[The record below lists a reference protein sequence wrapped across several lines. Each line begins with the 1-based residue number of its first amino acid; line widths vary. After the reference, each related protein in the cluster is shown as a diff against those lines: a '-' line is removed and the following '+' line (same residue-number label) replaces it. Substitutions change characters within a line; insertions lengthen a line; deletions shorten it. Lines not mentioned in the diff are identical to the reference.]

1 MNVWLVF
8 PRFKMPTGAE
18 RFILGLAR
26 GLVERGHAATVVTHE
41 FDPRCRALV
50 APGVMVHASGRS
62 FAWTGNHYLDSAL
75 RYVAGAA
82 LPLALPATADVAIFF
97 AAASVPALAVQ
108 RLRGK
113 RTRSFYFCF
122 EPPRFA
128 YRDRAAIL
136 ARLGGLARAVIG
148 PLARAWAWLDRRL
161 VCLAE
166 RVLVFGPFV
175 EGQVRELYPDAQV
188 SRVTPC
194 VDVPAAR
201 LARGEVRER
210 LGVGDAPVLLTVN
223 FLHPRKRVDLFL
235 AAVAEVA
242 KRHPGVIGVVVGE
255 GPERESLETLAAR
268 LGITRAV
275 RFAGFVPDDE
285 LGSWYRMASV
295 YLHTAHDES
304 FGLTVLE
311 AGSSGVPVVAV
322 REGGVCE
329 TLEDDVTALLVETNA
344 DAIARGVVAVLD
356 DRARAA
362 RLAAE
367 AADRLPARFSHQRMI
382 DELLAALR

>member
-50 APGVMVHASGRS
+50 APGVMVHASGRG
-62 FAWTGNHYLDSAL
+62 FAWTGNHYLDSAI

-82 LPLALPATADVAIFF
+82 LPLALPAGADVAIFF

-128 YRDRAAIL
+128 YRDREAIL
-136 ARLGGLARAVIG
+136 ARLGAAARAVIG

-161 VCLAE
+161 VRSAE
-166 RVLVFGPFV
+166 RVLVFGPFI
-175 EGQVRELYPDAQV
+175 EGQARELYPGAEV
-188 SRVTPC
+188 ARVTPC

-201 LARGEVRER
+201 LGRAELRTR
-210 LGVGDAPVLLTVN
+210 LAIGDAPALLTVN

-235 AAVAEVA
+235 AALAEVA
-242 KRHPGVIGVVVGE
+242 RSHPDVIGVVVGE
-255 GPERESLETLAAR
+255 GPERERLEALAAR
-268 LGITRAV
+268 LGIAGAV

-295 YLHTAHDES
+295 YVHAAHDES

-329 TLEDDVTALLVETNA
+329 TLEDGVTALLVDA
-344 DAIARGVVAVLD
+344 DAVAIARGVASILD

-362 RLAAE
+362 RLAGE
-367 AADRLPARFSHQRMI
+367 AAERLPARYGHERMI
-382 DELLAALR
+382 DELLVALR

>member
-50 APGVMVHASGRS
+50 APGVMVHASGRD
-62 FAWTGNHYLDSAL
+62 FAWTGNHYLDSAV
-75 RYVAGAA
+75 RYLAGAA
-82 LPLALPATADVAIFF
+82 LPLSLPAAADVAVFF

-108 RLRGK
+108 RARGK
-113 RTRSFYFCF
+113 GTRAFYFCF

-128 YRDRAAIL
+128 YRDREAIL
-136 ARLGGLARAVIG
+136 ARLGGVARAVIG
-148 PLARAWAWLDRRL
+148 PLARTWAWLDRRL
-161 VCLAE
+161 VRCAE
-166 RVLVFGPFV
+166 RVLVFGPFI
-175 EGQVRELYPDAQV
+175 EAQVRELYPEAAV
-188 SRVTPC
+188 ARVTPC

-201 LARGEVRER
+201 LGRAEVRSR
-210 LGVGDAPVLLTVN
+210 LGAGDAPVLLTVN

-242 KRHPGVIGVVVGE
+242 TRHPDVIGVVVGE
-255 GPERESLETLAAR
+255 GPERARLEALAAR
-268 LGITRAV
+268 LGIGERV
-275 RFAGFVPDDE
+275 RFAGFVPDEE

-329 TLEDDVTALLVETNA
+329 TLDDGVTALLVDATPDALA
-344 DAIARGVVAVLD
+344 DGVMGVLD

-362 RLAAE
+362 RLAGE
-367 AADRLPARFSHQRMI
+367 AAERLPARFSHERMI
-382 DELLAALR
+382 DELLVALR